1 MRVDHHLVLKYC
13 EALDE
18 FVRIRVFGEE
28 EGRHIIG
35 GAANANKSAF
45 QHAVVKACVLDHN
58 ADLTT
63 RIERAQRHTSQDLN
77 EILYILCV
85 EVNPSF
91 EIHQVSVP
99 LGDAT
104 SGATTDGSIDSTPKL
119 TDEQLDK
126 LMHLD
131 VDLKKRVIGQDH
143 AVDVV
148 SRAIKKAGVGLRDP
162 RRPVGSF
169 LFVGHV
175 GVGKTELAKAIAESM
190 YGSQSRLIRVD
201 CSEYALPHEYAKLIG
216 APPGYIGHNEGGYLT
231 EAAKEMGDFV
241 VLFDEIEKAH
251 SKMHNILLQ
260 LLDEGTVT
268 DSKGFKVSF
277 KNAVVLMT
285 SNLGVR
291 EVEQSRST
299 IGFDCEQKKAAS
311 FESMKTEINEALK
324 KCFRP
329 EMLNRIDDVIV
340 FNTLGKEDSLK
351 IADIML
357 GDLAKIARRAGVA
370 VEFGSSVRRHIVETG
385 WRREWGAREL
395 KRTIKREVET
405 PLTDL
410 ILDRTIRQGASVK
423 IEVENGV
430 VSFSPTV
437 GAATAT
443 QTV

>member
-1 MRVDHHLVLKYC
+1 MRADHHLVLKYC

-18 FVRIRVFGEE
+18 FVRIRVFGDE
-28 EGRHIIG
+28 EGKQIL
-35 GAANANKSAF
+35 GAAASANKSAF
-45 QHAVVKACVLDHN
+45 QHAVVKACILDHN
-58 ADLTT
+58 VELTT
-63 RIERAQRHTSQDLN
+63 RLERAQRHTSQDIN

-99 LGDAT
+99 LGDA
-104 SGATTDGSIDSTPKL
+104 ATPDSANGGLEVAPSL
-119 TDEQLDK
+119 TEEQLNK
-126 LMHLD
+126 LMRLD
-131 VDLKKRVIGQDH
+131 VELKKRVIGQEH

-169 LFVGHV
+169 MFVGHV
-175 GVGKTELAKAIAESM
+175 GVGKTELAKAIADCM

-291 EVEQSRST
+291 EINQSRTS
-299 IGFDCEQKKAAS
+299 IGFDAEQRLATP
-311 FESMKTEINEALK
+311 FESMKHEIHEALK

-329 EMLNRIDDVIV
+329 EMLNRIDDVVV
-340 FNTLGKEDSLK
+340 FNTLSKEDSLK

-357 GDLAKIARRAGVA
+357 SDLGKIAARAGVA
-370 VEFGSSVRRHIVETG
+370 VQFDSSIRRHIVEVG

-395 KRTIKREVET
+395 KRTIKREIET

-410 ILDRTIRQGASVK
+410 ILDRTIRQGMSVVVTVRNETVAFDPLTSVAS
-423 IEVENGV
+423 
-430 VSFSPTV
+430 
-437 GAATAT
+437 AT
-443 QTV
+443 

>member
-1 MRVDHHLVLKYC
+1 ML
-13 EALDE
+13 
-18 FVRIRVFGEE
+18 
-28 EGRHIIG
+28 
-35 GAANANKSAF
+35 S
-45 QHAVVKACVLDHN
+45 
-58 ADLTT
+58 T
-63 RIERAQRHTSQDLN
+63 RIDRAQRHTSQDLN

-91 EIHQVSVP
+91 EIHP
-99 LGDAT
+99 GLRAARRCGDERT
-104 SGATTDGSIDSTPKL
+104 SDSACDGTPKL

-131 VDLKKRVIGQDH
+131 ADLKKRVIGRIMPSTSCP
-143 AVDVV
+143 AR
-148 SRAIKKAGVGLRDP
+148 SRRRASAFATRVG
-162 RRPVGSF
+162 PVGSF

-201 CSEYALPHEYAKLIG
+201 CSEYALHEYAKLIG
-216 APPGYIGHNEGGYLT
+216 VLPGYIGHNEGGYLT
-231 EAAKEMGDFV
+231 EAAKRRWATSWCFSTR
-241 VLFDEIEKAH
+241 
-251 SKMHNILLQ
+251 SKKPTRSTTSSCSFF
-260 LLDEGTVT
+260 DEGTVT

-357 GDLAKIARRAGVA
+357 LDLAKSPSRRRDRRLRLVGSPPHRRCRLASGMGRAR
-370 VEFGSSVRRHIVETG
+370 
-385 WRREWGAREL
+385 
-395 KRTIKREVET
+395 
-405 PLTDL
+405 
-410 ILDRTIRQGASVK
+410 
-423 IEVENGV
+423 
-430 VSFSPTV
+430 
-437 GAATAT
+437 T
-443 QTV
+443 QAHHQA